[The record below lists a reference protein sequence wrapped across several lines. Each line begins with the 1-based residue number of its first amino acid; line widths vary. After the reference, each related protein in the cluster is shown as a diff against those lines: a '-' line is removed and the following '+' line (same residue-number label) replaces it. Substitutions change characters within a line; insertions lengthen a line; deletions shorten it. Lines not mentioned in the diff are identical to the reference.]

1 MRAPIRS
8 AVRTVIASVCLL
20 AMVEP
25 GSGRM
30 PSDEMAARMGTKRLA
45 AGAEGNHTCFVRAD
59 SNVVCWG
66 DNTNGQIGDGT
77 SGNTRR
83 QPTSTGITTGVGVA
97 VGKDHSCAL
106 LASGSVQCWGSN
118 ATGQLGVGSGTTSS
132 SVPVTV
138 PSLSGVVSLVAGT
151 GFTCARKSD
160 GTVRC
165 WGLNGSGQLGDG
177 TFTNPRFSPV
187 SVIGLNDA
195 TRIVAG
201 ATHACAVRG
210 NGAMAC
216 WGNNNQGQLGTG
228 NLTGSTS
235 PTPVVDVTEA
245 TDMVAGLRFTCAL
258 DGDGHVFCWG
268 DNDVAQ
274 LGIGSTSDN
283 ATRPT
288 RSSFGL
294 GAMDLGAGE
303 SHACLVSPGY
313 FLFCW
318 GANGSGQ
325 LGLGTTSSFEVSFRG
340 VFGGVLE
347 MAGGRR
353 HSCLLST
360 TDVVQCWGE
369 NALGQLGNIGSD
381 PSLVPTAV
389 VGLGGSISA
398 RRLAAGANH
407 SCAIRSEGSA
417 ACWGRSEGGAIG
429 DGLGTDALVPSAVST
444 AGLDSFRAFTRI
456 AGGSNH
462 NCSLTD
468 NAGGSRAGVFSVC
481 WGDNRDGQSDPIGNQ
496 PDFFFTPHYQTFNGV
511 ERVDPVLGMSAGSFH
526 NCGVNGTRGT
536 DCWGDNSA
544 LQLGSAD
551 TTIVL
556 NRFVASLK
564 HVVSVAVGNAHS
576 CALFSNGQI
585 SCWGSNDF
593 GQLGDG
599 TRTDSAA
606 PRAVG
611 GITTAVALST
621 TADHNCALLAGGA
634 VLCWGRNDFGQAAG
648 ALGGDKLVAT
658 PVAGIAAGDAAAVTT
673 GSQHSCILTVNGHV
687 RCWGR
692 NENGQL
698 GNNTFTD
705 SVAPVEVLRP
715 GRTTPLILTSIVGLV
730 SAAEHNCALSTSGQP
745 FCWGRNPEGQL
756 GDGTRTHREA
766 AVGVGS
772 FTANIAKQAG
782 LASSGRIA
790 RVTVLVNCPEGERFN
805 GTITLTQAQAS
816 ARHPLNGGCTGGL
829 SEYPLTVPAQ
839 GRDGFVA
846 GEAVAELEIV
856 VSDNGL
862 ATDQQRWTRRI
873 LLREPA
879 P

>member
-1 MRAPIRS
+1 MDAAVRP
-8 AVRTVIASVCLL
+8 AVRTLIAFVCLL
-20 AMVEP
+20 VIVDP
-25 GSGRM
+25 CSGRM
-30 PSDEMAARMGTKRLA
+30 PSDEMSARMGTKRLA

-59 SNVVCWG
+59 ANVVCWG

-77 SGNTRR
+77 SGNVRR
-83 QPTSTGITTGVGVA
+83 QPTPTGITSAVSVA

-106 LASGSVQCWGSN
+106 LATGSVQCWGSN

-132 SVPVTV
+132 SLPVTV

-165 WGLNGSGQLGDG
+165 WGLNLRGQLGDG
-177 TFTNPRFSPV
+177 TTTSPRFSPV
-187 SVIGLNDA
+187 SVSGLTDA
-195 TRIVAG
+195 ARIVAG
-201 ATHACAVRG
+201 ATHACALRG

-216 WGNNNQGQLGTG
+216 WGGNNQGQLGTG
-228 NLTGSTS
+228 NVTDRNI
-235 PTPVVDVTEA
+235 PTPVVDITEF
-245 TDMVAGLRFTCAL
+245 TDMGAGLNFTCAL
-258 DGDGHVFCWG
+258 DGDGHLFCWG
-268 DNDVAQ
+268 DNDTAQ
-274 LGIGSTSDN
+274 LGIGSTSN
-283 ATRPT
+283 NSNRPT

-294 GAMDLGAGE
+294 GALDLGAGE
-303 SHACLVSPGY
+303 SHGCFVSPGY

-325 LGLGTTSSFEVSFRG
+325 LGLGTTSPFETSFRG

-347 MAGGRR
+347 VTGGRR

-360 TDVVQCWGE
+360 TDVVRCWGE
-369 NALGQLGNIGSD
+369 NALGQLGNTGSD
-381 PSLVPTAV
+381 ASLQPTGV

-407 SCAIRSEGSA
+407 SCAIRSEASA

-444 AGLDSFRAFTRI
+444 AGLESFRAFVRI
-456 AGGSNH
+456 AGGTNH
-462 NCSLTD
+462 NCSLVDT
-468 NAGGSRAGVFSVC
+468 AGGSRAGVFAAC
-481 WGDNRDGQSDPIGNQ
+481 WGDNREGQSDPIGNQ
-496 PDFFFTPHYQTFNGV
+496 PDFFFTPHYQTFNGF
-511 ERVDPVLGMSAGSFH
+511 ERVDLALGMSAGAFH
-526 NCGVNGTRGT
+526 NCGVNGTHGV
-536 DCWGDNSA
+536 DCWGNNDA
-544 LQLGSAD
+544 LQLGSVD
-551 TTIVL
+551 TTVVL
-556 NRFVASLK
+556 NRFVASLDQ
-564 HVVSVAVGNAHS
+564 VVSVAVGSAHS
-576 CALFSNGQI
+576 CALFANGHI

-599 TRTDSAA
+599 TRTDSAT
-606 PRAVG
+606 PREVG
-611 GITTAVALST
+611 GITTAVAMST
-621 TADHNCALLAGGA
+621 AADHNCALLVDGT

-648 ALGGDKLVAT
+648 ALGGDRLVAT
-658 PVAGIAAGDAAAVTT
+658 PVAGIAAGDAAGVTT
-673 GSQHSCILTVNGHV
+673 GSQHSCILTVGGRV

-692 NENGQL
+692 NNEGQL
-698 GNNTFTD
+698 GNNTLTD
-705 SVAPVEVLRP
+705 SVAPVEVLRAA
-715 GRTTPLILTSIVGLV
+715 RTPLTLTAIVGLV
-730 SAAEHNCALSTSGQP
+730 STAAHNCALSTTGQP

-756 GDGTRTHREA
+756 GDGTRTRRLL
-766 AVGVGS
+766 AVGVDS
-772 FTANIAKQAG
+772 FTANIARNG
-782 LASSGRIA
+782 ELAARNRIA
-790 RVTVLVNCPEGERFN
+790 NVTALVNCPEGERFT

-816 ARHPLNGGCTGGL
+816 GRHPLSGECAGGL
-829 SEYPLTVPAQ
+829 SEYPLTLPAQ

-846 GEAVAELEIV
+846 GEAVAELEII